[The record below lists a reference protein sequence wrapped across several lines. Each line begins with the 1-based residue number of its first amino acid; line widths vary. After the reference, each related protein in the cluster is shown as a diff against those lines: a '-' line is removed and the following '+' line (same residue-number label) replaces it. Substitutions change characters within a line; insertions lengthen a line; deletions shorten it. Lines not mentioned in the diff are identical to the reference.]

1 MKRITRRKFLKAG
14 ARAVSALLLLTTL
27 APAIARSAETPADA
41 RRPNFVIIFTDDQ
54 GYQDLGVFGSPTI
67 KTPNIDRMAEEGRVF
82 TSFYVASP
90 VCSASRAALLTGCY
104 PARLGITK
112 PVFFPPDNIGLHPDE
127 VTIADM
133 LQTAGYATACVGK
146 WHLGHRP
153 PFLPT
158 AQGFDSYFGIP
169 YSNDMSHP
177 DNKRKRNISLDKA
190 WENMA
195 DGTTAWHTPL
205 MENEE
210 IIELP
215 VDQRTITRRYT
226 DRAIEFITANK
237 DQPFF
242 LYLAHSMP
250 HIPLFVPDEA
260 HDPEVKN
267 AYQATI
273 EHIDAE
279 TGRLLD
285 AIREHGLAETTYVIY
300 TSDNGPWLPKN
311 HHGGSALPLSGGKG
325 WFQEGGIRVPCVIWG
340 PGRIPA
346 GTRTDA
352 LAATI
357 DLFPTIAALAGV
369 QPTTRGPI
377 DGLDLSGVIKGESA
391 SPRTELLYCS
401 ATRNKDSV
409 YLPGVAGMRQGDWK
423 ILGRDLDKNPALYNL
438 ADDIGEKKNLAA
450 THPDKLAALR
460 ARARELETQLQAET
474 RSLGKYRPPART
486 DHQETKP

>member
-1 MKRITRRKFLKAG
+1 MRVEFIGFFRDAASLLVGVVALFLATAGPATAQERIALVVGNG
-14 ARAVSALLLLTTL
+14 AYTNVGAL
-27 APAIARSAETPADA
+27 PNPPNDA
-41 RRPNFVIIFTDDQ
+41 R
-54 GYQDLGVFGSPTI
+54 L
-67 KTPNIDRMAEEGRVF
+67 
-82 TSFYVASP
+82 
-90 VCSASRAALLTGCY
+90 
-104 PARLGITK
+104 
-112 PVFFPPDNIGLHPDE
+112 
-127 VTIADM
+127 IANTLRS
-133 LQTAGYATACVGK
+133 LQ
-146 WHLGHRP
+146 
-153 PFLPT
+153 
-158 AQGFDSYFGIP
+158 FD
-169 YSNDMSHP
+169 
-177 DNKRKRNISLDKA
+177 
-190 WENMA
+190 
-195 DGTTAWHTPL
+195 
-205 MENEE
+205 
-210 IIELP
+210 
-215 VDQRTITRRYT
+215 V
-226 DRAIEFITANK
+226 
-237 DQPFF
+237 
-242 LYLAHSMP
+242 
-250 HIPLFVPDEA
+250 
-260 HDPEVKN
+260 
-267 AYQATI
+267 I

-340 PGRIPA
+340 PGRVPA

-401 ATRNKDSV
+401 ATRNKNGV
-409 YLPGVAGMRQGDWK
+409 HLPGVAGLRQGDWK

-460 ARARELETQLQAET
+460 ARARELATQLQAET
-474 RSLGKYRPPART
+474 RSLGEYQPPATT
-486 DHQETKP
+486 DHPETTP